1 MFIKKIFWSLPI
13 VILYLFYK
21 FSKLFFKPIVLSF
34 IFEDYDNNFNI
45 SKSIKLNIV
54 KKLLNAFSNIKS
66 ATSLESNIILLI
78 FGFKL
83 PNKNTNY
90 IVECG
95 SYEGATSITLSI
107 LAEYTDRKLII
118 YDSFKGLPKTN
129 HKEALYP
136 HLNLKGKY
144 SEGMFS
150 ASRVTLETNLKKYG
164 FFDRCIIREGFFE
177 STLTNHHEIIDF
189 LFLDVDLIDSTKN
202 CILNLWPKVINNGF
216 IFTDDSCDMNLVK
229 LWFDDLWWSKNLGIQ
244 SPGYIGSGCGLPIK
258 GYYSSLGYTIKNYST
273 NNFKQA
279 QWLDQK

>member
-1 MFIKKIFWSLPI
+1 MPI

-21 FSKLFFKPIVLSF
+21 FSKLFFKPIILSF
-34 IFEDYDNNFNI
+34 IFEDYDNNFKI

-66 ATSLESNIILLI
+66 ATSVESNIILLI

-83 PNKNTNY
+83 SNKNTNY

-107 LAEYTDRKLII
+107 LAEYTNRKLII

-129 HKEALYP
+129 HQEALYP

-164 FFDRCIIREGFFE
+164 FFDRCIIRRVFE

-189 LFLDVDLIDSTKN
+189 LSDVDLIDSTKN
-202 CILNLWPKVINNGF
+202 CILNLW
-216 IFTDDSCDMNLVK
+216 LK
-229 LWFDDLWWSKNLGIQ
+229 L
-244 SPGYIGSGCGLPIK
+244 
-258 GYYSSLGYTIKNYST
+258 
-273 NNFKQA
+273 
-279 QWLDQK
+279 

>member
-1 MFIKKIFWSLPI
+1 M
-13 VILYLFYK
+13 
-21 FSKLFFKPIVLSF
+21 
-34 IFEDYDNNFNI
+34 
-45 SKSIKLNIV
+45 
-54 KKLLNAFSNIKS
+54 
-66 ATSLESNIILLI
+66 
-78 FGFKL
+78 
-83 PNKNTNY
+83 
-90 IVECG
+90 
-95 SYEGATSITLSI
+95 
-107 LAEYTDRKLII
+107 AEYTNRKLII

-129 HKEALYP
+129 HQEALYP

-229 LWFDDLWWSKNLGIQ
+229 LWFDDSWWSKKLGIQ